1 MKRTIIIFLICA
13 FSSSI
18 SAQNT
23 PESIVEN
30 FFNVYKN
37 NSSDAVDELFQDN
50 KWMEDQF
57 EELLNLKSQLFENQ
71 KLLGE
76 FCGYEKIAEQNAGK
90 DYKQLIYLVKYERQP
105 IRFIFELYKPKEKW
119 IVLNFSYDFN
129 FESEFIK

>member
-1 MKRTIIIFLICA
+1 MKRIIVIFLICA
-13 FSSSI
+13 FPSTI

-23 PESIVEN
+23 SESIVEN

-37 NSSDAVDELFQDN
+37 NSSDAIDYLFQDN
-50 KWMEDQF
+50 KWMEDKF

-76 FCGYEKIAEQNAGK
+76 FCGYEKITEQNAGK
-90 DYKQLIYLVKYERQP
+90 DYKQLVYLVKYERQP

-129 FESEFIK
+129 FDSEFIK

>member
-1 MKRTIIIFLICA
+1 MKRIIVIFLICA
-13 FSSSI
+13 FPSTI

-23 PESIVEN
+23 SESIVEN

-37 NSSDAVDELFQDN
+37 NSSDAIDYLFQDN
-50 KWMEDQF
+50 KWMEDKF

-76 FCGYEKIAEQNAGK
+76 FCGYEKITEQNAGK
-90 DYKQLIYLVKYERQP
+90 DYKQLVYLVKYERQP

-119 IVLNFSYDFN
+119 IVLNFSYDFD
-129 FESEFIK
+129 SEFIK